1 MIWTISYGA
10 YEPYD
15 KMIMSHAIWAISYD
29 ANTAI
34 IYFGLKKSYFDRL
47 PEQNISK
54 ISHFL
59 VFAQMDFLRRSSV
72 FTDIFLFLFSMND
85 TFKTARNTNMH
96 KIISLEN

>member
-34 IYFGLKKSYFDRL
+34 IYFGLKKIVL
-47 PEQNISK
+47 
-54 ISHFL
+54 
-59 VFAQMDFLRRSSV
+59 
-72 FTDIFLFLFSMND
+72 
-85 TFKTARNTNMH
+85 
-96 KIISLEN
+96 